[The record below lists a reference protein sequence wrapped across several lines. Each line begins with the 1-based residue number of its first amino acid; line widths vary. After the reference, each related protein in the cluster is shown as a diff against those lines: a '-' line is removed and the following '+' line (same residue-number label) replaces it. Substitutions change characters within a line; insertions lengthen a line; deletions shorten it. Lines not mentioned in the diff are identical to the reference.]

1 MFNFEK
7 LEVWQV
13 AVEYADA
20 VYRAT
25 RDFPPDERFG
35 LTSQLR
41 RASVSISSNIAEGC
55 GRGSNKDFVRFVQIA
70 YGSLMETIS
79 QLSIATKQGFLKE
92 TDHSELYRLGERV
105 ARMLSRLR
113 ASLSQDDGHR

>member
-13 AVEYADA
+13 AVEYAEA

-25 RDFPPDERFG
+25 RGFPPDERFG

-41 RASVSISSNIAEGC
+41 RASVSISSNVAEGC

-79 QLSIATKQGFLKE
+79 QLSIAKKQGFLRE
-92 TDHSELYRLGERV
+92 PDHSELYRLGERV

-113 ASLSQDDGHR
+113 ASLSKDDDHR